1 VSCCGCDGWPRCC
14 GVVVFKWCYRC
25 VVAVSNRDVA
35 AETNADS
42 EDVCRHRQTT
52 QHIRRG
58 PLTCCTIIVAWPHH
72 VVHALV
78 GRCVVS
84 RWHCHIV
91 RGVLVMGDECGWKRP
106 DVNRDDEVAVAMR
119 GRWR

>member
-1 VSCCGCDGWPRCC
+1 
-14 GVVVFKWCYRC
+14 VVVVKWCGRR
-25 VVAVSNRDVA
+25 VGTVSNRDVA

-42 EDVCRHRQTT
+42 DDVRRHRQTT
-52 QHIRRG
+52 QHVRRG
-58 PLTCCTIIVAWPHH
+58 PLTCCAVIVAWPRH

-84 RWHCHIV
+84 TWRCHV
-91 RGVLVMGDECGWKRP
+91 VWGVLVKGGECGWKRL
-106 DVNRDDEVAVAMR
+106 DVNCDDVVAVAMR